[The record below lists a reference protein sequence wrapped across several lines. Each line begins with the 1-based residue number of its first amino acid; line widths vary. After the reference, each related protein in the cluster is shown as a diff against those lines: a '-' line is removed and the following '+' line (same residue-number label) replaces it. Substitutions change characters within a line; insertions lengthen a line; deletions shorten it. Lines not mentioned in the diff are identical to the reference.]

1 MKILH
6 LFFIVFGLNLI
17 NYTAKAQYEPV
28 YQKDKKGNS
37 SSSEIGEPK
46 FYFGLGTGLHYKMG
60 LLGISAGYKV
70 APNIITELN
79 LGIGGYGSKV
89 GITTIFNAINKNA
102 WCPMLGFSRASGFS
116 TINTEVEVV
125 YMGATTKTTTD
136 CYLDQ
141 MITLN
146 TGIQRQFVSKRGN
159 RFALEMGFAF
169 GLNKQYY
176 GFNESSALL
185 VSTNT
190 RVSTNELTF
199 SNNQK
204 AAFKLLN
211 PAGLMLGL
219 SYNFGF
225 K

>member
-1 MKILH
+1 MKIQQL
-6 LFFIVFGLNLI
+6 LVLVFGLNLI
-17 NYTAKAQYEPV
+17 NFTAKAQYEPV
-28 YQKDKKGNS
+28 YQKDKKENS
-37 SSSEIGEPK
+37 TSNEIGEPK
-46 FYFGLGTGLHYKMG
+46 FYLGLGTGLHYKMG

-70 APNIITELN
+70 APHIIAELN
-79 LGIGGYGSKV
+79 LGMGGYGYKV
-89 GITTIFNAINKNA
+89 GITTIFNATNKNA
-102 WCPMLGFSRASGFS
+102 WCPMLGFSRASGAPN
-116 TINTEVEVV
+116 IKTEVEVV
-125 YMGATTKTTTD
+125 YMGTKTKTTTD
-136 CYLDQ
+136 YYLDP

-169 GLNKQYY
+169 GLNKQIY
-176 GFNESSALL
+176 GFNEKTALL

-190 RVSTNELTF
+190 VVATSELTF
-199 SNNQK
+199 SDNQK
-204 AAFKLLN
+204 AAFKLVN